1 MARITALELLRA
13 TLLYQYKNSFRSEVY
28 YNGKKS
34 LEIAGPNVDK
44 NIGMLH
50 RGYAFEM
57 QTSHYFQYV
66 ANNIE
71 GIGVLFED
79 FFGERAKEEQ
89 GHAAEINDRLLE
101 LGTNPTDDPGA
112 WETESGVGK
121 TEPKKYLSLRSAL
134 ERALELERFGIGL
147 YNDLAN
153 ATKGNDHGTY
163 QLALK
168 LLTDELEDEQT
179 IEDILARLEI
189 RDVIEAGAA

>member
-1 MARITALELLRA
+1 M
-13 TLLYQYKNSFRSEVY
+13 
-28 YNGKKS
+28 GKKS

-50 RGYAFEM
+50 RAYAFEM

-71 GIGVLFED
+71 GLGVLFED

-89 GHAAEINDRLLE
+89 GHAAEINDRLME
-101 LGTNPTDDPGA
+101 LGTNPTDDPGS
-112 WETESGVGK
+112 WEKESGLGK
-121 TEPKKYLSLRSAL
+121 TESKKYLSLRSAL

-153 ATKGNDHGTY
+153 ATKDRDHGTY

-189 RDVIEAGAA
+189 RDVGEVGAS

>member
-50 RGYAFEM
+50 RDYAFEM

-71 GIGVLFED
+71 GLRVLFED

-89 GHAAEINDRLLE
+89 GPADEINDRLLE

-121 TEPKKYLSLRSAL
+121 TESKKYLSLRSAL

-147 YNDLAN
+147 YYNLAN
-153 ATKGNDHGTY
+153 ATKGNDHGMY

-189 RDVIEAGAA
+189 RDVREAGAA

>member
-50 RGYAFEM
+50 REYAFEM

-71 GIGVLFED
+71 GLRVLFED
-79 FFGERAKEEQ
+79 FF
-89 GHAAEINDRLLE
+89 
-101 LGTNPTDDPGA
+101 
-112 WETESGVGK
+112 
-121 TEPKKYLSLRSAL
+121 
-134 ERALELERFGIGL
+134 
-147 YNDLAN
+147 
-153 ATKGNDHGTY
+153 
-163 QLALK
+163 
-168 LLTDELEDEQT
+168 
-179 IEDILARLEI
+179 
-189 RDVIEAGAA
+189 

>member
-1 MARITALELLRA
+1 M
-13 TLLYQYKNSFRSEVY
+13 
-28 YNGKKS
+28 GKKS

-50 RGYAFEM
+50 RAYAFEM

-71 GIGVLFED
+71 GLGVL
-79 FFGERAKEEQ
+79 FGERAKEEQ
-89 GHAAEINDRLLE
+89 GHSVEINDRLME
-101 LGTNPTDDPGA
+101 LGANPTDDPGS
-112 WETESGVGK
+112 WEKESGLGK
-121 TEPKKYLSLRSAL
+121 TESKRYLSLRSAL
-134 ERALELERFGIGL
+134 ERALEFERFGIGL

-153 ATKGNDHGTY
+153 ATKDRDHGTY

-189 RDVIEAGAA
+189 RDVREGGAA